1 MTKKYEDEIASSE
14 LEKLGVT
21 QPKPKRSYPA
31 DQVGNDFD
39 FVDDDIDSIFA
50 EQDNQATLFPDAIPE
65 HLDTRKTKIVDDD
78 KGVIDRESITYTT
91 EEYNDLCNNIFKD
104 VCDLLETRQIIF
116 GTGKASQR
124 LKKILKAYIRTQC
137 VYLDNGFEDTNTE
150 YKKIRVE

>member
-50 EQDNQATLFPDAIPE
+50 EQDNQ
-65 HLDTRKTKIVDDD
+65 
-78 KGVIDRESITYTT
+78 S
-91 EEYNDLCNNIFKD
+91 
-104 VCDLLETRQIIF
+104 
-116 GTGKASQR
+116 
-124 LKKILKAYIRTQC
+124 
-137 VYLDNGFEDTNTE
+137 
-150 YKKIRVE
+150 